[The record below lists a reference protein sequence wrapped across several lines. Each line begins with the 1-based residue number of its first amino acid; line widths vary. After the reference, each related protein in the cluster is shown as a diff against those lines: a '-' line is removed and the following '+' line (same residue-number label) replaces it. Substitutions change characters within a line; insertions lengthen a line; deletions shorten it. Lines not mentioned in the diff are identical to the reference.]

1 MIFVADFETRNSLK
15 NIEEENTSVW
25 LYDICEI
32 ETLSHITGFNIEDF
46 IYQCENLAPA
56 IIYFHNLKFDI
67 QFILYYLFNQ
77 GFLINNDKK
86 AKPKTIQ
93 CLINDVGSIYSIKV
107 CFKKI
112 KGHEAKIVEFRDSL
126 KKINGTVREIAN
138 AYHLP
143 ISKGEIDYRLDRSES
158 YIATNEEIDYV
169 MRDTEIIARVMNILY
184 EKDMTKLTSSGDTFY
199 LYQKHMGSNFK
210 YFFPELDIELDNYF
224 RKSYRGG
231 VCQVNEK
238 YKNKILHSDFV
249 YDVNSMYPAQMV
261 KELLPYGQPEYFAG
275 EYKYDIKMPLYII
288 HINVDCKLK
297 DGFRPTVLLN
307 KGFFTLSNEYLIDT
321 NMEMIELYLTSVD
334 FEIFKKHY
342 EIYDIE
348 YVDGYKFYGSRK
360 LFKSFIDPIYER
372 KCNSVGAERALNKL
386 LLNSLYGKFATNP
399 RHIDKVPYID
409 ENGTLQYKVLDEI
422 LIGKTYYVAVAS
434 FITSYARKQL
444 FEAIQDNYDSFIY
457 CDTDSIHLATEA
469 VNIDIDSKK
478 IGAWKLETSNNL
490 VVTAKYIGTKAYYQ
504 IFKDETNNVK
514 LAGCPDNVKDKI
526 KIEDFKYGSVF
537 SGKLLPKMVKG
548 GVVLVDTEFTIKERK

>member
-1 MIFVADFETRNSLK
+1 M
-15 NIEEENTSVW
+15 
-25 LYDICEI
+25 
-32 ETLSHITGFNIEDF
+32 
-46 IYQCENLAPA
+46 
-56 IIYFHNLKFDI
+56 
-67 QFILYYLFNQ
+67 
-77 GFLINNDKK
+77 
-86 AKPKTIQ
+86 
-93 CLINDVGSIYSIKV
+93 
-107 CFKKI
+107 
-112 KGHEAKIVEFRDSL
+112 
-126 KKINGTVREIAN
+126 REIAN

-261 KELLPYGQPEYFAG
+261 KELLPYGQPEYFSG

-548 GVVLVDTEFTIKERK
+548 GVVLIDTEFTIKERK

>member
-261 KELLPYGQPEYFAG
+261 KELLPYGQPEYFVG

-548 GVVLVDTEFTIKERK
+548 GVVLIDTEFTIKERK